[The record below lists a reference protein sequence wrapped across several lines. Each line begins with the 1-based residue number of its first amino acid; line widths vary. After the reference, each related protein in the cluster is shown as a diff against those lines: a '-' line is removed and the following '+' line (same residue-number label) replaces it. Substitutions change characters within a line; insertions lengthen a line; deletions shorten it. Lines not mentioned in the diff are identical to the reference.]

1 MEYYNKILS
10 LLEKPYF
17 RNLNSIG
24 IYNKQWEEILTKVFD
39 QPIKFRVARYG
50 MEILNDNHK
59 RIYYEQSDGKW
70 EEWKYDDNDN
80 QVYYEDSYG
89 SWVIKE
95 YDEYGYLIFY
105 DTSEG
110 IIRDHRNK

>member
-1 MEYYNKILS
+1 
-10 LLEKPYF
+10 
-17 RNLNSIG
+17 
-24 IYNKQWEEILTKVFD
+24 
-39 QPIKFRVARYG
+39 

-70 EEWKYDDNDN
+70 EEWKYGE
-80 QVYYEDSYG
+80 YGYLIFYEDSYG

>member
-1 MEYYNKILS
+1 MDHYNKILS

-39 QPIKFRVARYG
+39 QPIKFRVAIYG

-59 RIYYEQSDGKW
+59 EIYFEDSNGYWVKREF
-70 EEWKYDDNDN
+70 DDNDN

-110 IIRDHRNK
+110 IIRDNRNK